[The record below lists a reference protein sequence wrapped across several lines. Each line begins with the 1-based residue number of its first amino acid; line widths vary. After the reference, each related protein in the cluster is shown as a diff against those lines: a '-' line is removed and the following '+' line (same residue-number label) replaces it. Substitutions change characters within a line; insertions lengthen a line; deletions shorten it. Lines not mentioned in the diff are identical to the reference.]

1 MMDRRKGDDRGNARE
16 IILTRSEPLVN
27 LKKLREISGFNLAQN
42 SLYKRDNGMSFSS
55 SQKMVHPPTTARS
68 KLTIVSPKRR
78 VRIPQPAPL
87 PMYNFPRSNADGE
100 SAYST
105 DDEKVLKIRVP
116 GDGCNSDSE
125 LDNTESDLSFLRSD
139 STIGVDSF
147 NAVGFEFE
155 ANKGE
160 GILEKEN
167 EVEYYSVDIDETDF
181 ENDLWDGEEFN
192 FS

>member
-1 MMDRRKGDDRGNARE
+1 MNRRKNDDRTNARK

-27 LKKLREISGFNLAQN
+27 LKKLRELSGFNAVQN
-42 SLYKRDNGMSFSS
+42 ALYKKDNGMSFSS
-55 SQKMVHPPTTARS
+55 SQKMVHPPTSVRS

-125 LDNTESDLSFLRSD
+125 LDNTESDLSFLESE
-139 STIGVDSF
+139 SMIGVDSF
-147 NAVGFEFE
+147 NAAQFELE
-155 ANKGE
+155 DNKTE
-160 GILEKEN
+160 GICGKET
-167 EVEYYSVDIDETDF
+167 EDEYCSVDIDDETDF
-181 ENDLWDGEEFN
+181 ENDLWEGE
-192 FS
+192 